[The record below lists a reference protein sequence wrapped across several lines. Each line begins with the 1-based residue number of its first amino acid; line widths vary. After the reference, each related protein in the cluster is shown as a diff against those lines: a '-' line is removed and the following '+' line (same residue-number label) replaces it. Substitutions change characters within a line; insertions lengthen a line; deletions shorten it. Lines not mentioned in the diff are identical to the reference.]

1 MISKIEQAV
10 VARLRLGLGRM
21 VRTVKSYGGEV
32 EDLGQQ
38 LTTFPAVWVTYGG
51 SRIEAAN
58 TAKDR
63 YREQAELVVMVAT
76 RGLRSEEARRQ
87 GGADIREV
95 GSNDLIRACRR
106 LLDSQRLG
114 LLENGGLTPKAV
126 RPVVNQTLLG
136 KAAVSVYAIEYTATW
151 SSAPLENDRFP
162 ERQDDP
168 QHPDHVFTKYQGELS
183 EPWPWFEYFDALL
196 TDPPG
201 GAVLPI
207 DLTLPPK
214 EPHHDD

>member
-32 EDLGQQ
+32 DDLSQQ

-51 SRIEAAN
+51 SRVEAAN
-58 TAKDR
+58 TGKSR
-63 YREQAELVVMVAT
+63 YREQAEMVVMVAT

-168 QHPDHVFTKYQGELS
+168 QHPDHGVTKYQGELS